1 MYVCI
6 IDDEEFVIG
15 KLKQVVVDCLKEEGV
30 EIDFEDFEKI
40 KKFIIQ
46 RVKVYFGVFCKLL
59 MILVVFFNI
68 FFFGFIDIKQIKC
81 CVSC

>member
-15 KLKQVVVDCLKEEGV
+15 KLKQVVIDCLKEEGV

-59 MILVVFFNI
+59 MILVVFFII

>member
-59 MILVVFFNI
+59 MILVVFFII
-68 FFFGFIDIKQIKC
+68 FFFGFIDINWVKY
-81 CVSC
+81 CVSY

>member
-46 RVKVYFGVFCKLL
+46 RVKVYFGVFCKFL
-59 MILVVFFNI
+59 MILVVFFII
-68 FFFGFIDIKQIKC
+68 FFFGFIDINWVKY
-81 CVSC
+81 CVSY